1 MQTKKGERPLLI
13 ITFWFYMYYVKSTK
27 VNEGFGFKAWQLI
40 IIIIC
45 FESEQMNC
53 QYETTRVFKI
63 VTITSIAYE
72 YLVFTHCCGWE
83 DRIMRIYDWL
93 YCAVIYHFYWIE
105 CCENG
110 ATIVP
115 NNQKQ
120 PNGMIRMRVYY
131 EIEENNK
138 SIL

>member
-1 MQTKKGERPLLI
+1 M
-13 ITFWFYMYYVKSTK
+13 
-27 VNEGFGFKAWQLI
+27 
-40 IIIIC
+40 
-45 FESEQMNC
+45 
-53 QYETTRVFKI
+53 
-63 VTITSIAYE
+63 VTITIITYE

-138 SIL
+138 SILYALEMESFLQIVMNKNWNGDISQGFILAYSKANCTR